1 MEEDFKTQA
10 LDSTLRSPSETLLS
24 IRLLDFKTSLLEA
37 IEELR
42 IRRDTEINYED
53 QISKIVVEKQELEW
67 QKLNMRHVDTLA
79 WGKLRSG
86 FSVLCLALETLQ
98 HQTDTLH
105 QQNKEAMAAVK
116 KQLQARMF
124 AVEEEKGKY
133 QLAVETKEKEI
144 DGLKEALKALQISK
158 YTLQKK
164 LNEMDQK
171 LQMHLTVKEEHHK
184 KLNEVE
190 KCYATIACQFGIVKD
205 VHGKLEHS
213 VQEAIQLNKKL
224 TSVNKRQE
232 TEISN
237 LKEELKKVT
246 TDLIRSK
253 VTSQY
258 RVGEENI
265 NLAAKEKQLQ
275 ELQQKIR
282 METAVSKKVQ
292 EENTHIKE
300 EKLEILSSLQCVQE
314 LLQRITQTNVRMG
327 SELNALKE
335 EYQTLERDNELQREK
350 AKQNEEK
357 FLNLQNE
364 HEKALRTWKKDE
376 ENMRREIDTIKNELN
391 SLKGVHRHLEDY
403 HPPQGNQHSE
413 QVENLQMHSAVQPI
427 PTNVSGQEH
436 SKDSEIRAI
445 QKENA
450 CMQSIIRQDDNF
462 GHKEETEVKTTM
474 DYSLSIEEL
483 QIEQNLQ
490 VLENSFKDE
499 INVASPYEEKQREAS
514 PRNTLCTDTDL
525 ITQGQTSEIHVT
537 ECKGAENLG
546 ATRRMLLDENNAN
559 LEQKLQ
565 DSTELLAA
573 CHTQTRKVFLDST
586 DTVGTCKKNGSQETD
601 SSKQELC
608 NTTDES
614 ICTKADKKSNT
625 MQYNKSVLTP
635 EAPKT
640 ESEAVLCTEK
650 NAVCERSTDNHQT
663 KELSFGILS
672 YIKENSQTEYQKC
685 SLLDSDSYVG
695 NGLHKTEKNVL
706 NLSGLHK
713 LPFKQTHVDAE
724 DRNYDDNARNVNRS
738 GALRSTG
745 VPATDAQNLLT
756 VYCGNASGDDA
767 TKEHS
772 DNMSLLGTFNICPP
786 KIERGINVD
795 DTHSKQPEQDSTEQT
810 GNATNTC
817 TLNAEAVSPVKSDG
831 LEIIAHKKTP
841 TDRIS
846 TDKLILCKKVN
857 DDIQIHSIKNGHSLE
872 INNSTNNTLLKE
884 KKDSLN
890 STVPGRKF
898 AEGHLNEPC
907 SLPMRTSGNLVN
919 ISGRSSFDLSTSDKK
934 AEKTPVYL
942 NFLDLSSCSRV
953 NQMRGQ
959 ATWTSA
965 SKEPSLL
972 KEKLPRLVENTKVIS
987 KTQSQNLSENVDR
1000 RETGLGSTSFNRAA
1014 DTLNTSSIHRDPQ
1027 GDPSEEWN
1035 AIAKT
1040 FYDSSFPTEHV
1051 KEGFTALQH
1060 EQKSSHMTVTPAR
1073 SESAL
1078 RDEDSCSIHNS
1089 MIQNQVEEIEKFL
1102 NLERLHSARKRKYEE
1117 GQ

>member
-1 MEEDFKTQA
+1 LQ
-10 LDSTLRSPSETLLS
+10 SPSETLLS

-42 IRRDTEINYED
+42 IRRETQINYED

-67 QKLNMRHVDTLA
+67 QK
-79 WGKLRSG
+79 
-86 FSVLCLALETLQ
+86 ETLQ
-98 HQTDTLH
+98 HQMDTLH
-105 QQNKEAMAAVK
+105 QQNKEAMAAFK

-124 AVEEEKGKY
+124 AMEEEKGKY

-164 LNEMDQK
+164 LDETDQK
-171 LQMHLTVKEEHHK
+171 LQMHLTAKEEHHK
-184 KLNEVE
+184 KLNEAE
-190 KCYATIACQFGIVKD
+190 RCYATIACQFGILKC

-224 TSVNKRQE
+224 TSVNERQE
-232 TEISN
+232 IEISN

-246 TDLIRSK
+246 ADLIRSK

-265 NLAAKEKQLQ
+265 NLAAKEKQFQ

-282 METAVSKKVQ
+282 METAVSKRVQ

-300 EKLEILSSLQCVQE
+300 EKLEILSSLQHVQE
-314 LLQRITQTNVRMG
+314 LLQRITQTNVRME

-350 AKQNEEK
+350 AKENEEK

-364 HEKALRTWKKDE
+364 HEKALRTWKKEE
-376 ENMRREIDTIKNELN
+376 ENMRREIGTIKNELN
-391 SLKGVHRHLEDY
+391 SLKRVHRHLEDY

-413 QVENLQMHSAVQPI
+413 KVENLQ
-427 PTNVSGQEH
+427 VSTGQEH
-436 SKDSEIRAI
+436 SKEIQAI
-445 QKENA
+445 QKENE
-450 CMQSIIRQDDNF
+450 CMQSTIRRDGNF
-462 GHKEETEVKTTM
+462 GHEETEVKNTM
-474 DYSLSIEEL
+474 NYFLSIEEL
-483 QIEQNLQ
+483 QIEQKNTLTLTDLQ

-537 ECKGAENLG
+537 ECKEAENLG
-546 ATRRMLLDENNAN
+546 ATCRMLLDENNAN

-565 DSTELLAA
+565 DSTKPLAA
-573 CHTQTRKVFLDST
+573 CHTQTRQVFLDRA
-586 DTVGTCKKNGSQETD
+586 DTGGAYKKNGSQETD

-608 NTTDES
+608 NGIDES
-614 ICTKADKKSNT
+614 ICAKAAEKSNT
-625 MQYNKSVLTP
+625 KQRNKSVLTP
-635 EAPKT
+635 EARKT
-640 ESEAVLCTEK
+640 ESEVVLCTEK
-650 NAVCERSTDNHQT
+650 NAVCERSTDNHQA
-663 KELSFGILS
+663 KEFSFGILS
-672 YIKENSQTEYQKC
+672 YTKENSQTEYQKC

-695 NGLHKTEKNVL
+695 NGLQKPGKNLL
-706 NLSGLHK
+706 NLSGLHRDK
-713 LPFKQTHVDAE
+713 FPFKQTHIDSE
-724 DRNYDDNARNVNRS
+724 DRNYDDNARNINRN
-738 GALRSTG
+738 GALRSSG
-745 VPATDAQNLLT
+745 VPATDAQDLQT
-756 VYCGNASGDDA
+756 VHCNNASGDDA

-772 DNMSLLGTFNICPP
+772 SNMSLLGTFNLCPP
-786 KIERGINVD
+786 ETERGINVD
-795 DTHSKQPEQDSTEQT
+795 DMHSKQPEQDNTKQT
-810 GNATNTC
+810 GNATNIC
-817 TLNAEAVSPVKSDG
+817 TSHAEAVSPVKADG
-831 LEIIAHKKTP
+831 LEVIAHKKTS

-846 TDKLILCKKVN
+846 TDKLIPYKKVN
-857 DDIQIHSIKNGHSLE
+857 DDIQIHAIKDGHSLE

-884 KKDSLN
+884 KKDSLSN
-890 STVPGRKF
+890 TVPGRKF
-898 AEGHLNEPC
+898 AEGHLKESC

-934 AEKTPVYL
+934 AEKTPVCL
-942 NFLDLSSCSRV
+942 NFSDLGSCSRV
-953 NQMRGQ
+953 NQVRGQ

-972 KEKLPRLVENTKVIS
+972 KEKLPCLLENTNVIS
-987 KTQSQNLSENVDR
+987 KTQCQNLSENVDR
-1000 RETGLGSTSFNRAA
+1000 RETALGSTSFNRAA

-1035 AIAKT
+1035 ATAKS

-1051 KEGFTALQH
+1051 KERFTALQH
-1060 EQKSSHMTVTPAR
+1060 EQKPSHMPGAPAR
-1073 SESAL
+1073 SESAF

-1089 MIQNQVEEIEKFL
+1089 IIQNQIEEIEKFL

-1117 GQ
+1117 

>member
-1 MEEDFKTQA
+1 MDEDFKAQA

-42 IRRDTEINYED
+42 IRRETEINYED

-67 QKLNMRHVDTLA
+67 QK
-79 WGKLRSG
+79 
-86 FSVLCLALETLQ
+86 ETLQ

-105 QQNKEAMAAVK
+105 QQNKEAMAAFK

-124 AVEEEKGKY
+124 AMEEEKGKY

-158 YTLQKK
+158 YTLEKK

-171 LQMHLTVKEEHHK
+171 LQMHLTAKEEHHK

-190 KCYATIACQFGIVKD
+190 RCYATIACQFGIVKG
-205 VHGKLEHS
+205 VHGKLEHG

-224 TSVNKRQE
+224 ASVNKRQE

-265 NLAAKEKQLQ
+265 NLAAKEKQFQ

-282 METAVSKKVQ
+282 MEIEVSKKVQ

-314 LLQRITQTNVRMG
+314 LLQRITQMNVRME

-350 AKQNEEK
+350 AKENEEK

-376 ENMRREIDTIKNELN
+376 DNMRREIDAIKNELN
-391 SLKGVHRHLEDY
+391 SLKGVRRHPEDY
-403 HPPQGNQHSE
+403 HPPQENQHSE
-413 QVENLQMHSAVQPI
+413 QVQNPQ
-427 PTNVSGQEH
+427 SGQEH
-436 SKDSEIRAI
+436 SKDSEIQAI
-445 QKENA
+445 EKENEH
-450 CMQSIIRQDDNF
+450 MQSIIRKDCNC
-462 GHKEETEVKTTM
+462 GHEEETAVKNTM
-474 DYSLSIEEL
+474 DYSLGIEEL
-483 QIEQNLQ
+483 QIEQSNNITWIIEISNIQ

-537 ECKGAENLG
+537 ECKGAEKLG
-546 ATRRMLLDENNAN
+546 TTPRMLLEKKFSN
-559 LEQKLQ
+559 LEPKLQ
-565 DSTELLAA
+565 DSTESLAA
-573 CHTQTRKVFLDST
+573 CHKQERKIFLDST
-586 DTVGTCKKNGSQETD
+586 DTVGVHKKNASEETD
-601 SSKQELC
+601 SGKQDLC
-608 NTTDES
+608 STADDS

-625 MQYNKSVLTP
+625 IQHNKSVLTP
-635 EAPKT
+635 EAPKP
-640 ESEAVLCTEK
+640 ESEAVLCTGK

-663 KELSFGILS
+663 KELSFGIPS
-672 YIKENSQTEYQKC
+672 YTKENSQMEYQKC
-685 SLLDSDSYVG
+685 SLLDSDNYVG
-695 NGLHKTEKNVL
+695 NGLRKTEKNLL
-706 NLSGLHK
+706 NLSGLHRDK
-713 LPFKQTHVDAE
+713 LPFKQTHVDVE
-724 DRNYDDNARNVNRS
+724 DRNYDDNARHINRN
-738 GALRSTG
+738 GVLRSAG
-745 VPATDAQNLLT
+745 VPATDAQNLPT

-767 TKEHS
+767 TKEHR
-772 DNMSLLGTFNICPP
+772 DNMSLLGIFNLCSP

-795 DTHSKQPEQDSTEQT
+795 DMRDKQPEQDSAEQT
-810 GNATNTC
+810 GNDTNTC
-817 TLNAEAVSPVKSDG
+817 TLDAEGVSPVKADA

-841 TDRIS
+841 TDRII
-846 TDKLILCKKVN
+846 TDKLIPCKKVI
-857 DDIQIHSIKNGHSLE
+857 DDIQTHSIKNGHSLE

-890 STVPGRKF
+890 TTVPGRKF
-898 AEGHLNEPC
+898 AEGDLKESC
-907 SLPMRTSGNLVN
+907 SLPMRISGNLVN

-934 AEKTPVYL
+934 VEKNPVYL

-953 NQMRGQ
+953 NQRRGQ
-959 ATWTSA
+959 DTRTSA

-972 KEKLPRLVENTKVIS
+972 KEKLPCLVENTKVIC
-987 KTQSQNLSENVDR
+987 KTQCQNLSENVDK
-1000 RETGLGSTSFNRAA
+1000 RETELGSTSFNRAA

-1027 GDPSEEWN
+1027 GDPSDEWN
-1035 AIAKT
+1035 AMAKT

-1051 KEGFTALQH
+1051 SQLKI
-1060 EQKSSHMTVTPAR
+1060 
-1073 SESAL
+1073 L
-1078 RDEDSCSIHNS
+1078 RT
-1089 MIQNQVEEIEKFL
+1089 
-1102 NLERLHSARKRKYEE
+1102 
-1117 GQ
+1117 